1 MNKPSRHPVIAI
13 AITLAVAATGLL
25 WAQQTGFTRVPLQDQ
40 DLSITGKHVVQARA
54 EFQPGVAS
62 GRHTHP
68 GEEVG
73 YVLEGNVEVAIEGR
87 PAVEVKAG
95 ETFFIPAGVIH
106 EGKNV
111 GSGVAKILGTYIV
124 DKGKPLS
131 TPAK

>member
-1 MNKPSRHPVIAI
+1 MKKPSSSSVVTIG
-13 AITLAVAATGLL
+13 VALL
-25 WAQQTGFTRVPLQDQ
+25 LGAGVLSAQQSGFTRVPLQDQ

-68 GEEVG
+68 GEEVA
-73 YVLEGNVEVAIEGR
+73 YVLEGQVEVTIEGK
-87 PAVEVKAG
+87 PTITAKAG
-95 ETFFIPAGVIH
+95 EAFFVPAGLIH